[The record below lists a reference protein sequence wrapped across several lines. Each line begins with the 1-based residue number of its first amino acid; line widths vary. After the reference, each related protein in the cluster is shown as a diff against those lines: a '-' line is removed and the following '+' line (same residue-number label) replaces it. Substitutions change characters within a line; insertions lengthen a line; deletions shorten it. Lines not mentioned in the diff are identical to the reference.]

1 MSLELVT
8 RCRAE
13 LVRVI
18 DGDTYI
24 LLCDLEQRSSNTR
37 ASAGTVSEEGAATI
51 RVRLRDYS
59 CPEKKTAAGKAAMR
73 AAHRLLADEALTV
86 EFLGEDTIGRLVGW
100 IWVGPDDLPL
110 GPELERRGHARP
122 GAFIG
127 RSPSARPS
135 TEMG

>member
-24 LLCDLEQRSSNTR
+24 LLCDLEQSSSNTR

-51 RVRLRDYS
+51 GVRLRDYS

-73 AAHRLLADEALTV
+73 AEHRLLSDEVLTV
-86 EFLGEDTIGRLVGW
+86 EFFVVDKIGWLVYWCCIGC
-100 IWVGPDDLPL
+100 DDLNI
-110 GPELERRGHARP
+110 GHD
-122 GAFIG
+122 I
-127 RSPSARPS
+127 
-135 TEMG
+135 